1 MEKWK
6 KIKETDELYSVSN
19 YGNIKRHGKS
29 GDYALNGYADGNG
42 YLTFTARV
50 NGKSKRLM
58 IHRLVAKYF
67 LQKVNGKELVNHIDG
82 DKMNAHINNLEW
94 INHRDNLIHG
104 IKNKRPD
111 KLIGANYNSFYG
123 KWLSRIAKDGKLY
136 DLGKFDTEI
145 EAHQAYINKAIKLG
159 LSVEYV

>member
-6 KIKETDELYSVSN
+6 KITEVNDLYSVSN

-29 GDYALNGYADGNG
+29 GDFNLKGYADGNG

-58 IHRLVAKYF
+58 VHRLVAEYF
-67 LQKVNGKELVNHIDG
+67 LPKVEEKQLVNHIDG
-82 DKMNAHINNLEW
+82 DKMNAHVDNLEW

-123 KWLSRIAKDGKLY
+123 KWLSRIAKDGVLY
-136 DLGKFDTEI
+136 DLGKFDTEL
-145 EAHQAYINKAIKLG
+145 EAHQAYINKAIELG